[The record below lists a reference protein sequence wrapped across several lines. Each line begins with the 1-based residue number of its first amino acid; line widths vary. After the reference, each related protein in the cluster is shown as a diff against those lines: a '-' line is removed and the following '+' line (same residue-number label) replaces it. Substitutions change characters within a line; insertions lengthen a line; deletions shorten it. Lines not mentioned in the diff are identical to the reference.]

1 VALKRLLDA
10 ARRVLSRIGECS
22 REASGEWETELVAE
36 LATEFAADEVL
47 GPSGRNEDE
56 GGAPGALRGGT
67 GVAWGCGGCCG
78 FVTAPLGTA
87 DDLSIVGAAE
97 VVGGGG
103 PVLAEHACQQRW
115 QGVGLT
121 AEGSVTGQGG
131 VGQDHRGWLVIG
143 RSVQPVCCK
152 DGRRRRNVDER
163 VMLPNDSSNSVC
175 RGGAGK

>member
-1 VALKRLLDA
+1 LRERVALKRLLDA
-10 ARRVLSRIGECS
+10 ARWLLSRIGECS

-36 LATEFAADEVL
+36 LATEFAADEAL
-47 GPSGRNEDE
+47 GPSGRNEDK

-67 GVAWGCGGCCG
+67 GVVWGCCG
-78 FVTAPLGTA
+78 FVTVPLDTA

-103 PVLAEHACQQRW
+103 PVLAAHACQQRW

-121 AEGSVTGQGG
+121 AGWSGTGSGG

-143 RSVQPVCCK
+143 GGHGLCVAS
-152 DGRRRRNVDER
+152 DGRRRRT
-163 VMLPNDSSNSVC
+163 
-175 RGGAGK
+175 